1 MADCNVIQ
9 RMNSFI
15 KQAFLSIGGDTLL
28 RHYNKVPRVLFWH
41 GVDYRCDK
49 NVEQEIFDIEIF
61 EKQISYLERHYEIIS
76 IDEFHNRFVNHCFNG
91 KEVVLTFDDGYAN
104 NLYVVEPIL
113 HRYSLPFTVFV
124 SAEHVDEGLYFPTSV
139 NRIITL
145 GSGLKSISIP
155 SQNLHLSTNTID
167 ERKETA
173 ALISSLLK
181 SLPVDD
187 VKAITNELIAN
198 VSPQEW
204 VSLQEKFKSVR
215 PMTWSEVKEL
225 SDKGVTIGSHCMW
238 HICCHNNQQEQVVKY
253 QLEESKRQIEEH
265 VGKECKYFAYPN
277 GDYTGFSN
285 SIVSNTYS
293 MGFST
298 EAQKSVINCRNVA
311 TVPRI
316 GVVGNMDTF
325 KILTN
330 LYPKKK

>member
-1 MADCNVIQ
+1 MKTVLKNL
-9 RMNSFI
+9 
-15 KQAFLSIGGDTLL
+15 FLLVGGDGVLRLL
-28 RHYNKVPRVLFWH
+28 NRAPRIVFWH
-41 GVDYRCDK
+41 GVDERVDP
-49 NVEQEIFDIEIF
+49 NVEQEIFDIDVF
-61 EKQISYLERHYEIIS
+61 EKQIDYLNRHFEIIS
-76 IDEFHNRFVNHCFNG
+76 MEEFEYRFKNNSFSN
-91 KEVVLTFDDGYAN
+91 KEVVITFDDGYAN

>member
-1 MADCNVIQ
+1 MKTVLKNL
-9 RMNSFI
+9 
-15 KQAFLSIGGDTLL
+15 FLLVGGDGILRLL
-28 RHYNKVPRVLFWH
+28 NRAPRIVFWH
-41 GVDYRCDK
+41 GVDERVDP
-49 NVEQEIFDIEIF
+49 NVEQEIFDIDVF
-61 EKQISYLERHYEIIS
+61 EKQIDYLNRHFEIIS
-76 IDEFHNRFVNHCFNG
+76 MEEFEYRFKNNSFSN
-91 KEVVLTFDDGYAN
+91 KEVVITFDDGYAN